1 MVEVDVVYQRVLAIA
16 NKEQRGYVTPLEFNL
31 LANQAQMDI
40 FEQYF
45 YDKNQN
51 ERLRGN
57 DTDYSDIGDIL
68 NEKISLF
75 EVNDFWIGD
84 GSIGNF
90 PQNLYRLGSVTNG
103 LGGPE
108 AEYLDRKDFIYV
120 MSSPL
125 TRPTNKRPIYIR
137 DRNSGV
143 KVYGDNGVQITT
155 NIYCNYIRTPDKVTW
170 GYVVTNKKA
179 LYLPGDSTD
188 FNHHRADETR
198 LVMKILELAGVVI
211 NKPGLVQIADQED
224 LKKIQQ
230 EKA

>member
-1 MVEVDVVYQRVLAIA
+1 
-16 NKEQRGYVTPLEFNL
+16 
-31 LANQAQMDI
+31 
-40 FEQYF
+40 
-45 YDKNQN
+45 
-51 ERLRGN
+51 
-57 DTDYSDIGDIL
+57 
-68 NEKISLF
+68 
-75 EVNDFWIGD
+75 
-84 GSIGNF
+84 
-90 PQNLYRLGSVTNG
+90 LGSVTNG